1 MKIRSV
7 GPAVILLSLVAFGI
21 GNAQVPFSGVIN
33 PNTNLTMVDTAI
45 LNVLTATDTFLTTGW
60 IASGT
65 QLDTFKFPDL
75 ASWPS
80 KVTLIGT
87 VMGMPNISEF
97 QAPQPDTW
105 YRFQSGTPTAPLVK
119 FVSPPTGLEE
129 SRSAF
134 EPLQRLTVSPS
145 VVTGQASVR
154 LQPVGTGRQVVD
166 IHDAVGNVIRS
177 LECTAGADGLAT
189 ATWNREDEFGRLVPE
204 GVYFCRYAASGV
216 VAVRKVLVTH

>member
-1 MKIRSV
+1 MKIRSA
-7 GPAVILLSLVAFGI
+7 GLAVVLLSLVAFGI

-33 PNTNLTMVDTAI
+33 PNTNLVMVDTAI
-45 LNVLTATDTFLTTGW
+45 LNVLTDTLVYPTPGW

-65 QLDTFKFPDL
+65 QLDTFPFPDL

-87 VMGMPNISEF
+87 VMGMPNLSEF

-105 YRFQSGTPTAPLVK
+105 YRFSGGSPVGPLAK
-119 FVSPPTGLEE
+119 FISPHTGIEE

-145 VVTGQASVR
+145 VVTGQAAVR

-177 LECTAGADGLAT
+177 LECAAGADGFAT
-189 ATWNREDEFGRLVPE
+189 ATWNREDESGRLVPE